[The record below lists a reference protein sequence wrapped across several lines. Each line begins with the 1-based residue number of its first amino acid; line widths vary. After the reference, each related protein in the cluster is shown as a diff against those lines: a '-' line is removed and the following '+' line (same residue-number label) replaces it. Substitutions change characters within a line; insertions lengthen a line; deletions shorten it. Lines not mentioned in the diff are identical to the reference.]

1 MGCIQGSNEN
11 YFEYSKNDEEKHFR
25 EWEKSLGCFRTNFS
39 ALFGLLISDERVL
52 SNYQVVKATIVRNYN
67 EKFLSILEN
76 PYFQAEGKSNK
87 FNSRRLQSLIFLTT
101 IHILQSSDGKTYCD
115 KASFLFNIINKDE
128 ELNANSPIER
138 NNSNLVDLITEF
150 YEISAII
157 MAETYLKSQ
166 HGREEVYRKLS
177 DNENKKDIVENIL
190 TELFKDKS
198 GKEINCLTFDEFNS
212 VFVRNKNVSLFFN
225 LNIQFNINL
234 VLFFRLF

>member
-101 IHILQSSDGKTYCD
+101 IHILQSSDSKTYCD

-128 ELNANSPIER
+128 ELNANSPLER

-166 HGREEVYRKLS
+166 HGREEVYKKLS

-190 TELFKDKS
+190 TDLFKDKA

-212 VFVRNKNVSLFFN
+212 VFVRNKNVSLM
-225 LNIQFNINL
+225 LY
-234 VLFFRLF
+234 